1 MPSLRDI
8 RKRIRSVKNTQKITR
23 AMKLVAAAKL
33 RRAQEAILA
42 ARPYA
47 LELGGLLHR
56 VATRAKTP
64 DGRLPHPLL
73 EVNEPRRVLLVVMT
87 SDRGL
92 CGGFNSSI
100 LRRAERF
107 VRENKEEYDALE
119 LATIGRKGRDY
130 FRRRKV
136 ATTRDFPGV
145 FENLTY
151 RRATEIAHGL
161 ADEFITTDLDA
172 VYLLYNEFKSAM
184 TQRIVVE
191 QLLPIEHE
199 DLPIGEDVDYIY
211 EPDQAAVLDQL
222 APRYMAVEIWRA
234 LLESHASEHGARMN
248 AMENATKNAKELV
261 ASLTL
266 QFNRAR
272 QSQITKELMDIVGGA
287 EALR

>member
-23 AMKLVAAAKL
+23 AMKLVSAAKL
-33 RRAQEAILA
+33 RRAQEAILS

-47 LELGGLLHR
+47 LELGGMLHR
-56 VATRAKTP
+56 VAARAKTP

-73 EVNEPRRVLLVVMT
+73 EVREPRRVLLVVMT

-92 CGGFNSSI
+92 CGGFNASI

-107 VRENKEEYDALE
+107 VRENRDQYESLE

-130 FRRRKV
+130 FRRRSV

-145 FENLTY
+145 FESLTY
-151 RRATEIAHGL
+151 RRATEIARGL
-161 ADEFITTDLDA
+161 ADEFVTANLDA
-172 VYLLYNEFKSAM
+172 VFLLYNEFKSAM

-191 QLLPIEHE
+191 QLLPIVHDE
-199 DLPIGEDVDYIY
+199 LPTGEDVDYIY

-222 APRYMAVEIWRA
+222 APRYMAVEIWRS

-261 ASLTL
+261 GALTL

-272 QSQITKELMDIVGGA
+272 QSAITKELMDIVGGA